1 MSNTKTATLAL
12 IVLLIGFIGGYHCRQ
27 DEVKRKALE
36 SLRYGSVYANG
47 TEYRCKKTQTMTI
60 GEWRDKYGKRTRY

>member
-12 IVLLIGFIGGYHCRQ
+12 IVLFVGFIGGYHCRQ
-27 DEVKRKALE
+27 YEGALKALE

-60 GEWRDKYGKRTRY
+60 GEWREKYGKRTND